1 MFANVEVISNNTYTF
16 SNFTYEVPSSIKDK
30 IKVGSVVQVTFRNK
44 QLFGIVVKLNTET
57 NIKKLNTIISIKTTF
72 NDKQFSYLKYLAT
85 INRINI
91 GMLIYNLF
99 NIDTYKEQKTVS
111 ESTLIN
117 LTFNQID
124 KVVYKKN
131 NVFFV
136 SSLKQSKELYDL
148 LKDSLS
154 IDYYQ
159 KFGGKDELNK
169 ILSDKTFSNII
180 VLSNNFE
187 KINIVNNTNYI
198 FYDSNSISYKLPK
211 LNELSIIESAYLKN
225 YIFGGN
231 FIFISEFPNFEFFN
245 YQWQPTNDYNYDIE
259 YFISNN
265 TKDNIE
271 LLNYK
276 YSDTT
281 LNYYSSEILSN
292 NKQLNYI
299 DNLNSD
305 KVDTIIIQNPSISKN
320 KILNSYKLIY
330 LLKMLNYAVKKNLKI
345 IVFSSFELD
354 INKSL
359 NSTNMNSWINN
370 EIDIRKKYGPSNLFK
385 IYSVYSSRLIEGV
398 DFDNFLGPKILN
410 DSYIYEL
417 QIKLDDEL
425 NYEMMQKI
433 FKIIKDCEIKRIRHI
448 S

>member
-44 QLFGIVVKLNTET
+44 QLFGIVVKLNAET
-57 NIKKLNTIISIKTTF
+57 NIKKLNTITSIKTTF

-281 LNYYSSEILSN
+281 LNYYSSENLTN

-359 NSTNMNSWINN
+359 NSTNMNTWINN

>member
-44 QLFGIVVKLNTET
+44 QLFGIVVKLNAET
-57 NIKKLNTIISIKTTF
+57 NIKKLNTITSIKTTF

-99 NIDTYKEQKTVS
+99 NIDTYKNQKTVS

-159 KFGGKDELNK
+159 KFGGKDELNR

-187 KINIVNNTNYI
+187 KINIENNTNYI

-359 NSTNMNSWINN
+359 NSTNMKSWINN

>member
-44 QLFGIVVKLNTET
+44 QLFGIVVKLNAET

>member
-30 IKVGSVVQVTFRNK
+30 IKVGSIVQVTFRNK
-44 QLFGIVVKLNTET
+44 QLFGIVVKLNAET
-57 NIKKLNTIISIKTTF
+57 NIRKLNTIISIKTTF

>member
-16 SNFTYEVPSSIKDK
+16 SNFTYEVPGSIKDK

-44 QLFGIVVKLNTET
+44 QLFGIVVKLNAET
-57 NIKKLNTIISIKTTF
+57 NIKKLNTITSIKTTF

>member
-44 QLFGIVVKLNTET
+44 QLFGIVVKLNAET
-57 NIKKLNTIISIKTTF
+57 NIKKLNTITSIKTTF

-281 LNYYSSEILSN
+281 LNYYSSENLSN

>member
-1 MFANVEVISNNTYTF
+1 M
-16 SNFTYEVPSSIKDK
+16 
-30 IKVGSVVQVTFRNK
+30 
-44 QLFGIVVKLNTET
+44 
-57 NIKKLNTIISIKTTF
+57 
-72 NDKQFSYLKYLAT
+72 
-85 INRINI
+85 
-91 GMLIYNLF
+91 
-99 NIDTYKEQKTVS
+99 
-111 ESTLIN
+111 
-117 LTFNQID
+117 
-124 KVVYKKN
+124 
-131 NVFFV
+131 
-136 SSLKQSKELYDL
+136 
-148 LKDSLS
+148 
-154 IDYYQ
+154 
-159 KFGGKDELNK
+159 
-169 ILSDKTFSNII
+169 
-180 VLSNNFE
+180 
-187 KINIVNNTNYI
+187 
-198 FYDSNSISYKLPK
+198 
-211 LNELSIIESAYLKN
+211 KN

-281 LNYYSSEILSN
+281 LNYYSSENLSN

-359 NSTNMNSWINN
+359 NSTNMKTWINN

-385 IYSVYSSRLIEGV
+385 IYSVYSSRLIEGL

>member
-44 QLFGIVVKLNTET
+44 QLLGIVVKINAET

>member
-44 QLFGIVVKLNTET
+44 QLFGIVVKLNAET

-281 LNYYSSEILSN
+281 LNYYSSENLSN

-299 DNLNSD
+299 ENLNSD

>member
-44 QLFGIVVKLNTET
+44 QLFGIVVKLNAET
-57 NIKKLNTIISIKTTF
+57 NIKKLNTITSIKTTF

-359 NSTNMNSWINN
+359 NSTNMNTWINN

>member
-44 QLFGIVVKLNTET
+44 QLFGIVVKLNAET
-57 NIKKLNTIISIKTTF
+57 NIKKLNTITSIKTTF

>member
-44 QLFGIVVKLNTET
+44 QLFGIVVKLNAET

-359 NSTNMNSWINN
+359 NSTNMNTWINN

>member
-57 NIKKLNTIISIKTTF
+57 NIKKLNTITSIKTTF
-72 NDKQFSYLKYLAT
+72 NDKQFAYLKYLAT

-245 YQWQPTNDYNYDIE
+245 YQWQPTNDYNYEIE

-281 LNYYSSEILSN
+281 LNYYSSENLSN

-359 NSTNMNSWINN
+359 NSTNMNTWINN

>member
-1 MFANVEVISNNTYTF
+1 
-16 SNFTYEVPSSIKDK
+16 
-30 IKVGSVVQVTFRNK
+30 
-44 QLFGIVVKLNTET
+44 
-57 NIKKLNTIISIKTTF
+57 
-72 NDKQFSYLKYLAT
+72 
-85 INRINI
+85 
-91 GMLIYNLF
+91 MLIYNLF

-231 FIFISEFPNFEFFN
+231 YIFISEFPNFEFFN

>member
-44 QLFGIVVKLNTET
+44 QLFGIVVKLNAET
-57 NIKKLNTIISIKTTF
+57 NIRKLNTIISIKTTF

>member
-44 QLFGIVVKLNTET
+44 QLFGIVVKLNAET
-57 NIKKLNTIISIKTTF
+57 NIKKLNTITSIKTTF

-159 KFGGKDELNK
+159 KFGGKDELNR

-359 NSTNMNSWINN
+359 NSTNMKSWINN

>member
-57 NIKKLNTIISIKTTF
+57 NIKKLNTITSIKTTF

>member
-44 QLFGIVVKLNTET
+44 QLFGIVVKLNAET
-57 NIKKLNTIISIKTTF
+57 NIKKLNTITSIKTTF

-330 LLKMLNYAVKKNLKI
+330 LLKMLNYAVKKKLKI

>member
-1 MFANVEVISNNTYTF
+1 MYANVEIISNNTYSY
-16 SNFTYEVPSSIKDK
+16 SNFTYEVSSSLKNK
-30 IKVGSVVQVTFRNK
+30 IKIGSVVQITFRNK
-44 QLFGIVVKLNTET
+44 KLFGIVVKLNTET
-57 NIKKLNTIISIKTTF
+57 NIKKLNTITFIKTNF
-72 NDKQFSYLKYLAT
+72 NEKQYAYLKYLAS

-99 NIDTYKEQKTVS
+99 NIDTYKEQKTTS
-111 ESTLIN
+111 NSSLIN
-117 LTFNQID
+117 LTFDQID

-136 SSLKQSKELYDL
+136 SSLKQSKDLYDM
-148 LKDSLS
+148 LKDTLS

-187 KINIVNNTNYI
+187 KINIVNDTNYI

-225 YIFGGN
+225 YIFGGD

-245 YQWQPTNDYNYDIE
+245 YEWEPTDKYNYEIE

-281 LNYYSSEILSN
+281 LNYYSSENLTN
-292 NKQLNYI
+292 NKHLNYI

-305 KVDTIIIQNPSISKN
+305 KVDTIIIQNPSIAKN

-330 LLKMLNYAVKKNLKI
+330 LLKILNFASKKNLKT

-359 NSTNMNSWINN
+359 NSKNMNTWINN

-385 IYSVYSSRLIEGV
+385 IYSVYSSKIIEGV
-398 DFDNFLGPKILN
+398 DFDCFLGPKVLN

-425 NYEMMQKI
+425 DYEIMQKI
-433 FKIIKDCEIKRIRHI
+433 FKIVKDCEIKRIRHI

>member
-44 QLFGIVVKLNTET
+44 QLFGIVVKLNAET
-57 NIKKLNTIISIKTTF
+57 NIKKLNTITSIKTTF

-281 LNYYSSEILSN
+281 LNYYSSENLTN